1 MGATGGGPPAAPPDD
16 DQPVARRLSWTR
28 VGLLVLAL
36 TVITAGTFVAVTQA
50 DVRATTTATSWS
62 VPYVDVTL
70 TPTFQFQDP
79 ATNPARTVALSF
91 VVADP
96 ASGCMPSWGG
106 AYSLDVAGSDLELDR
121 RIAQLRAAGG
131 DIVVSLG
138 GQANT
143 ELAVACSDTAALT
156 TAYRDVV
163 ERYRLSAI
171 DLDIEGTALA
181 DEAAA
186 ARRAEAV
193 ASVQRERAAMG
204 HPLAVW
210 LTLPAVPGG
219 LTVDGRNLVR
229 TTLAGGVDLTGINVM
244 TMDYGAAKPATQ
256 SMIAAAEQT
265 VRSTVSQVQTLWAQ
279 HGTALND
286 AQAWAHVGATP
297 MIGQNDVPGE
307 VFTTADAHE
316 LATFARDNGLGR
328 VSLWSLNRDA
338 ACTATFAGVVVES
351 ATCSGVSQKPS
362 AFVNAFTDLG
372 AGGPAEPS
380 DRVIHTAPSR
390 TVVDNPA
397 TSRYPIWRPEGH
409 YPAGYRVVWHGQVY
423 EARWYSVGADPSLGS
438 TSDAA
443 FPWALLGAV
452 STTDTAPKLVPTVTG
467 VKTPW
472 DPQKLYQRGDRVVL
486 NGLPYEARWTTR
498 DEAPGVL
505 LPIGPDAAWKPL
517 FTVPGEPP
525 GT

>member
-1 MGATGGGPPAAPPDD
+1 MGATGGGTPAAPPDD
-16 DQPVARRLSWTR
+16 DQPAARRLSWTR
-28 VGLLVLAL
+28 LGLLVLAL
-36 TVITAGTFVAVTQA
+36 TVITAGTIGAVTQA
-50 DVRATTTATSWS
+50 DVRATTTAMSWS

-70 TPTFQFQDP
+70 TPTFQFQNP

-96 ASGCMPSWGG
+96 ANNCTPSWG
-106 AYSLDVAGSDLELDR
+106 ASYSLDAAGSDLELDR

-131 DIVVSLG
+131 DVVVSLG

-143 ELAVACSDTAALT
+143 ELAVACSDTDALT
-156 TAYRDVV
+156 TAYRDIV

-181 DEAAA
+181 DQAAA
-186 ARRAEAV
+186 TRRAEAL
-193 ASVQRERAAMG
+193 ASVQRERVATG

-219 LTVDGRNLVR
+219 LTADGRDLVR
-229 TTLAGGVDLTGINVM
+229 ATLAGGVDLTGVNVM
-244 TMDYGAAKPATQ
+244 TMDYGAAKPASQ

-265 VRSTVSQVQTLWAQ
+265 VRSTVAQVRALWAQ
-279 HGTALND
+279 HGTALD
-286 AQAWAHVGATP
+286 EAQAWAHVGATP

-307 VFTTADAHE
+307 VFTTADAQE
-316 LATFARDNGLGR
+316 LASFARTNGLGR

-338 ACTATFAGVVVES
+338 ACKATFAGVVVES
-351 ATCSGVSQKPS
+351 ATCSGVAQKAL
-362 AFVNAFTDLG
+362 AFVDAFTDLG
-372 AGGPAEPS
+372 SSGSAVPS
-380 DRVIHTAPSR
+380 NRVIHAAPSR
-390 TVVDNPA
+390 TVVDDPA
-397 TSRYPIWRPEGH
+397 RSRYPIWRPEGH
-409 YPAGYRVVWHGQVY
+409 YPAGYRVVWHGEVY
-423 EARWYSVGADPSLGS
+423 EARWYSAGADPSLGS
-438 TSDAA
+438 STDAA

-452 STTDTAPKLVPTVTG
+452 STTDTAPQLVPTVNDVT
-467 VKTPW
+467 TPW
-472 DPQKLYQRGDRVVL
+472 DPQTLYQRGDRVLL
-486 NGLPYEARWTTR
+486 NGMPYEARWTTR
-498 DEAPGVL
+498 DEAPGIL